1 MKKDTIQKPKRRD
14 YRTAETG
21 DALRAAMRE
30 ENTDQLRLALS
41 AGLSQGTLSHI
52 IAGRRRPEV
61 MTLQAITH
69 YFKSLENNLSVLVGH
84 LRDECTR
91 SGWPSGAIKITA
103 DKAPPSYVDALHEL
117 QQLRPDMAAGLISVI
132 NDTLRIA
139 RAALDAEKNNENI
152 SSASSVNRKKTR

>member
-21 DALRAAMRE
+21 DALREAMRE

-69 YFKSLENNLSVLVGH
+69 YFRSHENNLSVLVGH

-91 SGWPSGAIKITA
+91 SGWPSGAVKITA

-117 QQLRPDMAAGLISVI
+117 QQLRPVLAAELVSII
-132 NDTLRIA
+132 TDTLRSA
-139 RAALDAEKNNENI
+139 RVASAAEKKNENI
-152 SSASSVNRKKTR
+152 SSSSSVNRKNTR